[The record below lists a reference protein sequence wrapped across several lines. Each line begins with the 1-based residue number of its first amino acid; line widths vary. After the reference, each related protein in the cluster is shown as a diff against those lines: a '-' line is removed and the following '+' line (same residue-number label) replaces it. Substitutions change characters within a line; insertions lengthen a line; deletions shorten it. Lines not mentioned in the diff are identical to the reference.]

1 MKRPFSFC
9 FMGIVFLIGCAGCG
23 SKEVK
28 DFDVADSSNSKVYVQ
43 LSVEYLRKN
52 QLDIALKNFEH
63 ALELDSRNS
72 EAHNMIAVLFER
84 LDKNELALEH
94 FRKAISLRPSNAG
107 AQYNYGKLLCSLGE
121 YEKAQEH
128 LTKAYKTP
136 LYKYPW
142 IALTNAG
149 RCARKQGNLPKKA
162 DQYLRRAL
170 KERPEFPPA
179 LLELAIVNFE
189 SDNYFLV
196 RAFLQRYSSVARH
209 TPESLWIG
217 VQSENTVGNEQGAS
231 HYARLLR
238 ETFPDS
244 EEAALMQKAF
254 SQY

>member
-1 MKRPFSFC
+1 MKRPLIFC
-9 FMGIVFLIGCAGCG
+9 FIVIVFLIVCTGCG

-43 LSVEYLRKN
+43 LGVEYLKKN
-52 QLDIALKNFEH
+52 RLDIALKNFEH
-63 ALELDSRNS
+63 ALALDSRNS

-94 FRKAISLRPSNAG
+94 FRKAVSLRPSNAG
-107 AQYNYGKLLCSLGE
+107 AQNNYGKLLCSLGE

-149 RCARKQGNLPKKA
+149 RCARKQGNVPKA

-170 KERPEFPPA
+170 QKRAEFPPA

-196 RAFLQRYSSVARH
+196 RAFLQRYESVARP

-217 VQSENTVGNEQGAS
+217 VQSENVVGNGQGAS

-244 EEAALMQKAF
+244 EEAALMQRAF